1 MSIMCLILFT
11 SPSNTPLNPPAH
23 PPFNFRSS
31 FYLYNSMSPVGTS
44 HGAWVQGQLLDD
56 GQPMTTHGEKDD
68 CAFSNSCG
76 PLSGTWAQQLG
87 QAIEFQEPTV
97 STSTALGLQ
106 VQEVIPGSSMGSGES
121 NSGPHTHT
129 ASTLPIHSPSSI
141 VTGLAM

>member
-87 QAIEFQEPTV
+87 QAIEFQEPTRFHLH
-97 STSTALGLQ
+97 STWTTST
-106 VQEVIPGSSMGSGES
+106 GSHTWFFHGKRGIELRSSYPYS
-121 NSGPHTHT
+121 KHFTHT
-129 ASTLPIHSPSSI
+129 LS
-141 VTGLAM
+141 

>member
-76 PLSGTWAQQLG
+76 PLSGTWAQQAG
-87 QAIEFQEPTV
+87 QAIEFQEPTRFHLH
-97 STSTALGLQ
+97 STLDYKYRKSYLVLPWEAGNRTQ
-106 VQEVIPGSSMGSGES
+106 VLIPYSK
-121 NSGPHTHT
+121 HFTHT
-129 ASTLPIHSPSSI
+129 LS
-141 VTGLAM
+141 